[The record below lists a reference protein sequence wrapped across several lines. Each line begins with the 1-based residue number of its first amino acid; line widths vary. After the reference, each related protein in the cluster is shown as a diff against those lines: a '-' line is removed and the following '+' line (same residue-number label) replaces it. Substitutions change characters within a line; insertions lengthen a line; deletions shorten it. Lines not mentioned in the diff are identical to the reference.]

1 MIIYF
6 VNHPLEETTLFWN
19 QQENNPDKI
28 MVGAFFTSDKQL
40 VMSLT
45 LRADGTKENR
55 YWQQLKQLLQSEVAI
70 ISYTL
75 FPEFDDGEDF
85 KRKYGA

>member
-1 MIIYF
+1 
-6 VNHPLEETTLFWN
+6 
-19 QQENNPDKI
+19 
-28 MVGAFFTSDKQL
+28 
-40 VMSLT
+40 MSLT